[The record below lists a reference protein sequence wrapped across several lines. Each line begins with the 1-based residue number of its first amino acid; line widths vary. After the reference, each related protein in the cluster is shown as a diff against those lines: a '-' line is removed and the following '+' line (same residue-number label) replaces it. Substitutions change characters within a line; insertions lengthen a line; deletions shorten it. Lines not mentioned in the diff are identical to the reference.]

1 MTDNLYIPVE
11 DTDGGTQRPYPP
23 NPNPSWNGENLRFNY
38 NGIPDVKAYIGKDNP
53 ILVRVKNKGD
63 QPMDNVTVQAYV
75 FQSGFGF
82 GYPGYA
88 IHRCDIDQPKQTV
101 AAHSMATFFM
111 KEPWKPGDT
120 DGAPDKHFCLLA
132 NVYQD
137 QAGGEG
143 KRLLYED
150 PNAVLDVDHNQHHG
164 QCNIVVAPA
173 SQAPPGSGG
182 TSSKVP
188 TTTFPPR
195 GGSAEFSVR
204 AETVTTKPDESQLA
218 LLRVRPG
225 VVPGGGADALGGLS
239 LTTSKGPVPI
249 TLGTGTPAFE
259 LRSEVIPGLDTPF
272 RFSEGRR
279 EPIPTDI
286 EVRLPEGTPLG
297 SLHVF
302 DVGLRTERGDLAG
315 SGLRVMILVT
325 E

>member
-11 DTDGGTQRPYPP
+11 GVDDGTQRPYPP
-23 NPNPSWNGENLRFNY
+23 NPNPAWNGVSLRFIY
-38 NGIPDVKAYIGKDNP
+38 NGIEDVKAYIGKDNQ
-53 ILVRVKNKGD
+53 ILVRVKNRGD
-63 QPMDNVTVQAYV
+63 QAMDNVTVQAYV

-88 IHRCDIDQPKQTV
+88 IHRCDVDQPQQTV
-101 AAHSMATFFM
+101 GGHGGTATFFM
-111 KEPWKPGDT
+111 KGPWKPLDT
-120 DGAPDKHFCLLA
+120 DGAADKHFCLLA
-132 NVYQD
+132 NVYQV
-137 QAGGEG
+137 GGEG
-143 KRLLYED
+143 KALDYQD

-164 QCNIVVAPA
+164 QCNIVVLPA
-173 SQAPPGSGG
+173 SQAPAGSGG

-204 AETVTTKPDESQLA
+204 AETVTTKPSESQLA
-218 LLRVRPG
+218 LLRGRPG
-225 VVPGGGADALGGLS
+225 VVPGGGPTALGGLS
-239 LTTSKGPVPI
+239 LTTSRGPVPI

-286 EVRLPEGTPLG
+286 EVRLPEGAPLG